1 MEYAPVEDTVLGR
14 PVRGESMMSSELAV
28 RMQPNPKRVRLALE
42 VTGSI
47 SSLTTT
53 EAGPA
58 RFHNDSQSYYVAR
71 KPLEIDMN
79 GISTW
84 PVEVDVQN
92 ETQLRGVDTPLD
104 GIPLIR
110 VLAQGVAKSQMAQ
123 NSPAASQEVKQKVA
137 EKAGQRIDT
146 ETRESL
152 TKFVRFMNERVFDPL
167 NALSLDP
174 QLVAADT
181 TPKRFMMRLRLAGE
195 DQLGSHTPRPEAL
208 EDSLASVQI
217 HESVLNNGIQRLQ
230 LNGREFTLPELS
242 KHIAVR
248 LNRPA
253 PWDISPDHADVK
265 ITFAEKDAVVVRC
278 QDGRLSLTLSIAQ
291 LCKPPRKPWKN
302 FQILAFYRPEV
313 QGRSAEL
320 VRDGVIQLK
329 PQRLSITTRIVLDGI
344 FSRALSSKNTW
355 GLVPER
361 IVKEPKLDYTAI
373 TQFEIADGWIGISLG
388 QKSQA
393 ISTAHRPRWGLW

>member
-1 MEYAPVEDTVLGR
+1 MDDTVLGR
-14 PVRGESMMSSELAV
+14 PVRGESLMATELAV
-28 RMQPNPKRVRLALE
+28 RMLPNPSRVRLALE

-47 SSLTTT
+47 SSATTT

-58 RFHNDSQSYYVAR
+58 RFHNDSRAYYVGR

-84 PVEVDVQN
+84 PVEVNVQN
-92 ETQLRGVDTPLD
+92 ETQLRGVNTPLD
-104 GIPLIR
+104 GVPLIR

-123 NSPAASQEVKQKVA
+123 NSSAASQEVKQKVA
-137 EKAGQRIDT
+137 EKASQRIDA
-146 ETRESL
+146 ETRQSL
-152 TKFVRFMNERVFDPL
+152 TKVVHFMNERVFDPL
-167 NALSLDP
+167 NSLSLDP
-174 QLVAADT
+174 QLVEAKT
-181 TPKRFMMRLRLAGE
+181 MPKRFVMRLRLAGE
-195 DQLGSHTPRPEAL
+195 DQLGSHTPRPQAP

-230 LNGREFTLPELS
+230 LNGRTFTLPELS

-248 LNRPA
+248 LHRPRA
-253 PWDISPDHADVK
+253 VDISPDHADVK

-329 PQRLSITTRIVLDGI
+329 PQRISITNRIILDGI

-373 TQFEIADGWIGISLG
+373 TQFEIVDGWIAVSLG

-393 ISTAHRPRWGLW
+393 ISTARRPHWGLW